1 VQPAAGAEG
10 ERLHIGVADRWD
22 RPASFQRTPRPP
34 APSRAAQRRG
44 WSVKGLA
51 RGEFEELLPGGA
63 KQAVQAAIQE
73 RALCIGTI
81 GVAPLVVF
89 GEHLVDRR

>member
-1 VQPAAGAEG
+1 
-10 ERLHIGVADRWD
+10 
-22 RPASFQRTPRPP
+22 
-34 APSRAAQRRG
+34 
-44 WSVKGLA
+44 LA